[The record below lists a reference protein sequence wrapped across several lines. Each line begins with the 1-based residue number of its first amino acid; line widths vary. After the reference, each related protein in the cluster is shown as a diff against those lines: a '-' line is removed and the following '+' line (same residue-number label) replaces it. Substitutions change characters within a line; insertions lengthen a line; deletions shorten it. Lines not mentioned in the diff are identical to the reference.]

1 MADALQVEL
10 VSADRIVWS
19 GEATQVNART
29 VDGEIGI
36 LRGHTPV
43 MSLLAP
49 SLVEIV
55 ATEGGSVVAAVDAG
69 FISVAND
76 RVSVLAE
83 HAALGSE
90 IDIATVKAE
99 LETARTSDAAEASA
113 EIARLEAQVKAA
125 ERAS

>member
-10 VSADRIVWS
+10 VAADRIVWS

-29 VDGEIGI
+29 ADGEIGI

-49 SLVEIV
+49 SVVEIV
-55 ATEGGSVVAAVDAG
+55 TDGSTVIAAVDSG

-76 RVSVLAE
+76 RVSLLSE
-83 HAALGSE
+83 HARLGSE
-90 IDIATVKAE
+90 VDLEAARAE
-99 LETARTSDAAEASA
+99 LEEARGEDGDEAR
-113 EIARLEAQVKAA
+113 IAGLEAQVKAG